1 MLAINRNGTQYV
13 DTFRRADSDR
23 YFVFYVDYVSFLGF
37 RPAVFVIGKILSTIS
52 SLNFLGIAEKVK
64 NNSIVES
71 QILHKT

>member
-13 DTFRRADSDR
+13 DTFRQTD
-23 YFVFYVDYVSFLGF
+23 DYIFHVLYNISLLGF
-37 RPAVFVIGKILSTIS
+37 LHAVFAIGKILSTIS